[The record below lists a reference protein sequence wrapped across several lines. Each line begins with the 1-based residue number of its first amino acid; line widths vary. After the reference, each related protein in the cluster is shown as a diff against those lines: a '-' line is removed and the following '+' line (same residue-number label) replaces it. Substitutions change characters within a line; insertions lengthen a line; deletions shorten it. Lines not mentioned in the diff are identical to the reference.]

1 MSGSSATHFN
11 HELQPFE
18 NPVANLPAPLDDIPD
33 RLEEL
38 VNWLSHGVGFLAAV
52 GGFVVLLALAIESS
66 DALMRTAVAIY
77 GTSLVVLYL
86 ASTLYHMARTP
97 RLRRAMKI
105 FDHAAIFGLIAG
117 TWTPFALGPLRA
129 TGHGW
134 WLFGIVWGLAL
145 MGIAL
150 KLFYTGRFR
159 LLSTGVYLGMGW
171 LSLLVI
177 GPMIETLPPPALKLL
192 FAGGAAYT
200 LGVVFYLWQRLPHN
214 HGIWHGFV
222 MAGSA
227 FHFFAILRLLE

>member
-1 MSGSSATHFN
+1 MP
-11 HELQPFE
+11 QP
-18 NPVANLPAPLDDIPD
+18 PPLVDDIPD

-38 VNWLSHGVGFLAAV
+38 VNWLSHGVGLLAAL
-52 GGFVVLLALAIESS
+52 GGFVVLAMLALESGTPLM
-66 DALMRTAVAIY
+66 ALALVIY
-77 GTSLVVLYL
+77 GVSLITLYL
-86 ASTLYHMARTP
+86 ASTLYHLARTP

-117 TWTPFALGPLRA
+117 TWTPFALGPLRD

-145 MGIAL
+145 VGIAL
-150 KLFYTGRFR
+150 KLFFTGRFR

-177 GPMIETLPPPALKLL
+177 GPMMETIPGPALTLL

-200 LGVVFYLWQRLPHN
+200 FGVIFYLWQRLPHN
-214 HGIWHGFV
+214 HGIWHFFV

-227 FHFFAILRLLE
+227 LHFFAILRLLG